1 MKASTQQNLK
11 TLGITFFVLIVL
23 NVLGSLFFHRFD
35 LTKDKRYTLSETS
48 LQIVKQV
55 KNPLSIKIYMQGD
68 LPADF
73 KRLQQETKQLLEEFQ
88 AYNSN
93 IVFEFVNPLEN
104 GEDNMDVVKSL
115 YQKGLTPINITVD
128 DKGKQSQ
135 AMVFPWAIAVYN
147 NKEVN
152 IPLLKNIMGTSTTQ
166 KVIGSIQHLEYSI
179 ADGINK
185 ISKDRQKKVA
195 IIKGNGELKEVHIAK
210 MLMQIR
216 ESYYIGPF
224 TLDSVAKNPTG
235 TLDALKKYDLAI
247 ISKPT
252 ESFSDEEKQVL
263 DQFIMNGG
271 KTLWLIDQVAA
282 DMDSLYNQAGA
293 TLAYPRDLNLND
305 MFFKYGFRIN
315 PDLVKDE
322 QGSKLKLAT
331 GEQGSAT
338 QYQEFIWKFAPIVI
352 PANSNPIVKNL
363 GQIKFDFAS
372 PIDTLKNGIKKTVLL
387 QSSPY
392 SKVIGTPTE
401 ISLNS
406 VNEKTSPQDYI
417 NKGNIPL
424 SVLLEG
430 SFHSAFENRVLPFK
444 ENSFLAKGK
453 PTKMIVIADGDL
465 ARNQLDKNMMPV
477 ELGYDQRTGNLYD
490 NKDFM
495 MNCINYLLDDTGLIN
510 IRSKDVNLPLLDK
523 EKVYKNY
530 SFTQFITIGLP
541 ILILL
546 VFGFVF
552 TYIRKRKYGKQMLIK
567 NLQN

>member
-1 MKASTQQNLK
+1 MKAATQKNIK
-11 TLGITFFVLIVL
+11 TLGITIFILIVL

-73 KRLQQETKQLLEEFQ
+73 RRLQQETRQLLEEFQ

-104 GEDNMDVVKSL
+104 KDESMDVVKSL

-152 IPLLKNIMGTSTTQ
+152 IPLLKNIMGASTTQ

-179 ADGINK
+179 ADAINK
-185 ISKDRQKKVA
+185 ITKDKQKKVA
-195 IIKGNGELKEVHIAK
+195 IIKGNGEMKEVHIAK

-235 TLDALKKYDLAI
+235 SLEALKKYDLAI
-247 ISKPT
+247 IAKPT
-252 ESFSDEEKQVL
+252 ETFSDEEKEVL
-263 DQFIMNGG
+263 DQFIINGG

-322 QGSKLKLAT
+322 QGSPIKLAT

-338 QYQEFIWKFAPIVI
+338 QYQDFIWKYAPLVT
-352 PANSNPIVKNL
+352 PEAKHPIVKNL
-363 GQIKFDFAS
+363 GGIKFDFAS

-387 QSSPY
+387 KSSPY
-392 SKVIGTPTE
+392 SKKIGTPTE
-401 ISLNS
+401 INLNI
-406 VNEKTSPQDYI
+406 VTEKSTPQDYA
-417 NKGNIPL
+417 NKGNLPL

-430 SFHSAFENRVLPFK
+430 SFHSVFENRVLPFK
-444 ENSFLAKGK
+444 ENSFLSKGK

-465 ARNQLDKNMMPV
+465 AKNQLDKNMMPV
-477 ELGYDQRTGNLYD
+477 ELGYDQRSGNLYD
-490 NKDFM
+490 NKDFV

-510 IRSKDVNLPLLDK
+510 IRSKDLNLPLLDK
-523 EKVYKNY
+523 EKVYENY
-530 SFTQFITIGLP
+530 SLTQFITIGLP

-546 VFGFVF
+546 IFGLTF
-552 TYIRKRKYGKQMLIK
+552 TYIRKRKYSK
-567 NLQN
+567 

>member
-1 MKASTQQNLK
+1 MKPYTQKNLK
-11 TLGITFFVLIVL
+11 ALGITIFVLIVL

-73 KRLQQETKQLLEEFQ
+73 RRLQQETKQLLEEFQ
-88 AYNSN
+88 AYNNN
-93 IVFEFVNPLEN
+93 IVFEFVNPMEN
-104 GEDNMDVVKSL
+104 GEESMDVVKSL

-152 IPLLKNIMGTSTTQ
+152 IPLLKNIMGASTTQ

-179 ADGINK
+179 ADAINK
-185 ISKDRQKKVA
+185 ITKDRQKKVA
-195 IIKGNGELKEVHIAK
+195 IIKGNGELSEIHIGK
-210 MLMQIR
+210 LLRQIK

-224 TLDSVAKNPTG
+224 TLDSVAKDPNG
-235 TLDALKKYDLAI
+235 TLAALKKYDLAI

-252 ESFSDEEKQVL
+252 ERFSDEEKQVL
-263 DQFIMNGG
+263 DQFIINGG
-271 KTLWLIDQVAA
+271 KTIWLIDQVAA
-282 DMDSLYNQAGA
+282 DMDSLYNQSGA
-293 TLAYPRDLNLND
+293 ILAYPRDLNLND

-322 QGSKLKLAT
+322 QGSPIKLAT

-338 QYQEFIWKFAPIVI
+338 QYQDFIWKFAPLVH
-352 PANSNPIVKNL
+352 PNSEHPIVKHL
-363 GQIKFDFAS
+363 GGIKFDFAN
-372 PIDTLKNGIKKTVLL
+372 PIDTLKNGIKKTILL
-387 QSSPY
+387 QSSQY
-392 SKVIGTPTE
+392 SRQIGSPSE
-401 ISLNS
+401 VNLN
-406 VNEKTSPQDYI
+406 VVAEKTSPQDYI
-417 NKGNIPL
+417 NKGYLNL

-430 SFHSAFENRVLPFK
+430 NFHSAFENRVLPFK
-444 ENSFLAKGK
+444 DDSFQAKGK
-453 PTKMIVIADGDL
+453 PTKMIVISDGDL

-510 IRSKDVNLPLLDK
+510 IRSKDVELPLLDK
-523 EKVYKNY
+523 EKVYENY
-530 SFTQFITIGLP
+530 TTTQFITIGLP

-546 VFGFVF
+546 VFGLIF
-552 TYIRKRKYGKQMLIK
+552 TFIRKRKYSK
-567 NLQN
+567 

>member
-1 MKASTQQNLK
+1 MKSSTQQNIK
-11 TLGITFFVLIVL
+11 TLGITVFVLIVL

-55 KNPLSIKIYMQGD
+55 KNPLSIKIYMQGE

-73 KRLQQETKQLLEEFQ
+73 RRLQQETRQLLEEFQ
-88 AYNSN
+88 AYNHN

-104 GEDNMDVVKSL
+104 EDESMDVIKSL

-135 AMVFPWAIAVYN
+135 AMVFPWAVAVYN

-152 IPLLKNIMGTSTTQ
+152 IPLLKNIMGASTTQ

-179 ADGINK
+179 ADAINK

-195 IIKGNGELKEVHIAK
+195 IIKGNGELNEIHIAK
-210 MLMQIR
+210 MLQQIR

-224 TLDSVAKNPTG
+224 TLDSVAKSPTE
-235 TLDALKKYDLAI
+235 TLAALKKYDLAI

-252 ESFSDEEKQVL
+252 ETFSDEEKQVL

-315 PDLVKDE
+315 PDLIKDE
-322 QGSKLKLAT
+322 QGSPIKLAT

-338 QYQEFIWKFAPIVI
+338 QYQDFVWKYAPQVY
-352 PANSNPIVKNL
+352 PTSQHPIVKNL
-363 GQIKFDFAS
+363 GGIRFDFAS

-387 QSSPY
+387 QSSQY
-392 SKVIGTPTE
+392 SKAIGTPAP
-401 ISLNS
+401 INLNI
-406 VNEKTSPQDYI
+406 VTEKTSPQDYV

-453 PTKMIVIADGDL
+453 PNKMIVIADGDL

-495 MNCINYLLDDTGLIN
+495 INCINYLLDDTGLIN
-510 IRSKDVNLPLLDK
+510 IRSKDVSLPLLDK
-523 EKVYKNY
+523 EKVYENY
-530 SFTQFITIGLP
+530 TLTQFITIGLP

-546 VFGFVF
+546 IFGLAF
-552 TYIRKRKYGKQMLIK
+552 TYMRKRKYSK
-567 NLQN
+567 

>member
-1 MKASTQQNLK
+1 MKLSTKQNLK
-11 TLGITFFVLIVL
+11 TLGITIFILVVL
-23 NVLGSLFFHRFD
+23 NVLGTLFFHRFD
-35 LTKDKRYTLSETS
+35 LTKDQRYTLSPTS
-48 LQIVKQV
+48 LGIVKQV
-55 KNPLSIKIYMQGD
+55 QNPLSIKIYMAGD

-73 KRLQQETKQLLEEFQ
+73 RRLQQETKQLLEEFQ

-93 IVFEFVNPLEN
+93 IVFEFVDPLEN
-104 GEDNMDVVKSL
+104 EEESDELTKSL
-115 YQKGLTPINITVD
+115 FQKGLTPINITVD

-135 AMVFPWAIAVYN
+135 AMVFPWAVAVYN

-152 IPLLKNIMGTSTTQ
+152 IPLLKNIMGASTTQ

-179 ADGINK
+179 ADAINK
-185 ISKDRQKKVA
+185 ITKDKQKKVA
-195 IIKGNGELKEVHIAK
+195 IIKGNGELNEVHVAK

-216 ESYYIGPF
+216 ESYFIGPF
-224 TLDSVAKNPTG
+224 TLDSVAKDPNG
-235 TLDALKKYDLAI
+235 TLNALKKYDLAI

-252 ESFSDEEKQVL
+252 EKFSDEEKEVL

-282 DMDSLYNQAGA
+282 DMDSLYNDMGA

-315 PDLVKDE
+315 PDLIKDE
-322 QGSKLKLAT
+322 QGTPIKLAT

-338 QYQEFIWKFAPIVI
+338 QYQDFIWKFAPQVY
-352 PANSNPIVKNL
+352 PTSQHPIVKNL
-363 GQIKFDFAS
+363 GGIKFDFAN

-387 QSSPY
+387 QSSQY
-392 SKVIGTPTE
+392 SKTIGSPVE
-401 ISLNS
+401 VNLNM
-406 VNEKTSPQDYI
+406 VTEKTTPQDYL
-417 NKGNIPL
+417 NKGNKPL
-424 SVLLEG
+424 AVLLEG

-444 ENSFLAKGK
+444 DNSFTAQGK
-453 PTKMIVIADGDL
+453 PNKMIVVADGDI

-490 NKDFM
+490 NKDFV

-510 IRSKDVNLPLLDK
+510 IRSKDVELPLLDK
-523 EKVYKNY
+523 EKVYESY
-530 SFTQFITIGLP
+530 TFTQFITIGVP

-546 VFGFVF
+546 VFGLVF
-552 TYIRKRKYGKQMLIK
+552 TFVRKRKYSK
-567 NLQN
+567 